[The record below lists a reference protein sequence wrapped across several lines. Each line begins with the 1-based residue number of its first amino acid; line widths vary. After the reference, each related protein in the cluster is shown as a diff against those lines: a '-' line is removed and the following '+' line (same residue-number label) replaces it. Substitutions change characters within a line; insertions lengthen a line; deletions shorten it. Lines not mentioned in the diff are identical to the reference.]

1 MLGRRRFEQ
10 GIFEDVAL
18 FPAFLD
24 VVFGTAM
31 SILSVATAV
40 IVTAGLRSWH
50 AFYLHTI
57 LLSTQF
63 EDHSVMSIFTGVC
76 YWQL

>member
-50 AFYLHTI
+50 VFI
-57 LLSTQF
+57 
-63 EDHSVMSIFTGVC
+63 
-76 YWQL
+76 